1 MRFLQSAVL
10 VSQRKV
16 AFGALQTVSRV
27 TLAGQAHATRIVPR
41 DIRLAILLI
50 VSASRVT
57 DGAQVQLSSVLVA
70 RRSD

>member
-16 AFGALQTVSRV
+16 AFGALQTVSRA
-27 TLAGQAHATRIVPR
+27 TLAGQAHATRIVPL
-41 DIRLAILLI
+41 DIRLAILPI

-57 DGAQVQLSSVLVA
+57 DGAQVQLNSVLDA
-70 RRSD
+70 RRSG